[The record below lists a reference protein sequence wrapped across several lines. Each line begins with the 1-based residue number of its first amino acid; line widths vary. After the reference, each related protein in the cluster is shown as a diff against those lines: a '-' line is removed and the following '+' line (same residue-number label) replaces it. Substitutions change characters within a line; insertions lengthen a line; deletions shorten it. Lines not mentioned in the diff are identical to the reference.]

1 MKIFLKFS
9 LVLGLLCA
17 ASSGKILSYEQ
28 IKDEPKSLA
37 KDYYIYR
44 LIDETKYNKAEIKI
58 LKQSIFRYKGKLK
71 DKLDRIFGVAK
82 APKRPD
88 RCAGV
93 TSANILDANL
103 TCKKAR
109 SYPNFIAKLSPSVRE
124 TLASQLEKH
133 QDAASRNAVNLL
145 RGFNDEN
152 PSEYF
157 MQSRNAQNYFLYY
170 DYLKGADKDA
180 LIDIDADAAFV
191 SELASQKGFKAVL
204 NDALINRKYPHLR
217 RSLTGVD
224 PLAVEKDIAFMLGVN
239 AVMQGDEGA
248 ALAFFNRAA
257 ASFEKPHDVHNAKFW
272 IYLLNGDQNVL
283 RQLASS
289 DYYSLYALYAKE
301 ILGNKNLNIIIP
313 NPAKNSIEGYDI
325 TDPFAWV
332 RTKNSAD
339 RMSRPQLLEFAKKFD
354 TKQSI
359 GEYSY
364 IMNKAS
370 GGKDNFYPTPFMEY
384 IGDGDNR
391 RKALILALARQESRF
406 VPASVSTSYALGMM
420 QFMPFLANEIGKK
433 QLKIDG
439 FDQDDM
445 FRPEVAYRF
454 ANIHIDWLERKIYSP
469 VFIAYAYNGGLGLV
483 KKMLQRG
490 DMFNKGKFEPWLSME
505 LVPYAESRDYGKK
518 VLANFIIYSQILDPR
533 AKVSVQQELQD
544 LLIPSRSDDFR

>member
-17 ASSGKILSYEQ
+17 ASSGKILSYEE
-28 IKDEPKSLA
+28 IKNEPKSLA

-71 DKLDRIFGVAK
+71 DKLDRIFGIAK

-124 TLASQLEKH
+124 TLASQLESH

-170 DYLKGADKDA
+170 NYLKSSGKDA
-180 LIDIDADAAFV
+180 LIDIDADATFV
-191 SELASQKGFKAVL
+191 TGLSAQPSFKAVL
-204 NDALINRKYPHLR
+204 NDALINRKYPRLR
-217 RSLTGVD
+217 RSLTSVN
-224 PLAVEKDIAFMLGVN
+224 PSAVEKDVAFMLGVN
-239 AVMQGDEGA
+239 AVMQNDEGA
-248 ALAFFNRAA
+248 ALAFFSRAA

-272 IYLLNGDQNVL
+272 VYLLSGDQNIVKE
-283 RQLASS
+283 LAASE
-289 DYYSLYALYAKE
+289 YYSLYALYAKE
-301 ILGNKNLNIIIP
+301 ISGNKNLNIIIP

-339 RMSRPQLLEFAKKFD
+339 RMSREQLLEFAKKFD

-359 GEYSY
+359 GEY
-364 IMNKAS
+364 
-370 GGKDNFYPTPFMEY
+370 
-384 IGDGDNR
+384 
-391 RKALILALARQESRF
+391 
-406 VPASVSTSYALGMM
+406 
-420 QFMPFLANEIGKK
+420 
-433 QLKIDG
+433 
-439 FDQDDM
+439 
-445 FRPEVAYRF
+445 
-454 ANIHIDWLERKIYSP
+454 
-469 VFIAYAYNGGLGLV
+469 
-483 KKMLQRG
+483 
-490 DMFNKGKFEPWLSME
+490 
-505 LVPYAESRDYGKK
+505 
-518 VLANFIIYSQILDPR
+518 
-533 AKVSVQQELQD
+533 
-544 LLIPSRSDDFR
+544 

>member
-1 MKIFLKFS
+1 MKFS

-17 ASSGKILSYEQ
+17 ASSGKILSYEE
-28 IKDEPKSLA
+28 IKNEPKSLA

-44 LIDETKYNKAEIKI
+44 LIDETKYNKAEIRA

-71 DKLDRIFGVAK
+71 DKLDRIFGAIRP
-82 APKRPD
+82 PKRPD

-124 TLASQLEKH
+124 TLASQLESH

-170 DYLKGADKDA
+170 DYLKGAGKDA
-180 LIDIDADAAFV
+180 LIDINADAAFV

-224 PLAVEKDIAFMLGVN
+224 PSAVEKDVAFMLGVN

-248 ALAFFNRAA
+248 ALAFFSRAA

-283 RQLASS
+283 RQLDSS

-301 ILGNKNLNIIIP
+301 VLGDRNLNIIIP

-339 RMSRPQLLEFAKKFD
+339 RMSRPQLLEFAKKRL
-354 TKQSI
+354 
-359 GEYSY
+359 
-364 IMNKAS
+364 AS
-370 GGKDNFYPTPFMEY
+370 GERLSAGVDTGVYAALLRLLEKLRQEVDLEQRFSTAHGDAAIFSP
-384 IGDGDNR
+384 IGAIAFGFGEKLFGCHLLPLPSFPSVGILTIAAAHATTLKENDEADTWPVNR
-391 RKALILALARQESRF
+391 TEGFRRMNVTCHIMIKPSPLHLPHERGCSALA
-406 VPASVSTSYALGMM
+406 AGIIGM
-420 QFMPFLANEIGKK
+420 
-433 QLKIDG
+433 
-439 FDQDDM
+439 
-445 FRPEVAYRF
+445 
-454 ANIHIDWLERKIYSP
+454 
-469 VFIAYAYNGGLGLV
+469 
-483 KKMLQRG
+483 
-490 DMFNKGKFEPWLSME
+490 
-505 LVPYAESRDYGKK
+505 
-518 VLANFIIYSQILDPR
+518 
-533 AKVSVQQELQD
+533 
-544 LLIPSRSDDFR
+544 SDCSN

>member
-9 LVLGLLCA
+9 LIAALLCA
-17 ASSGKILSYEQ
+17 VSSAKILSYEE
-28 IKDEPKSLA
+28 IKNEPKSLA

-44 LIDETKYNKAEIKI
+44 LIDETKFNKAEIKA
-58 LKQSIFRYKGKLK
+58 LRQSIFRYRGKLK
-71 DKLDRIFGVAK
+71 QKLDRIFGVIK

-93 TSANILDANL
+93 TAANILDANL

-109 SYPNFIAKLSPSVRE
+109 SYPAFVAKLNPSVRE
-124 TLASQLEKH
+124 TLASQLERH
-133 QDAASRNAVNLL
+133 QDAAARDAANLM
-145 RGFNDEN
+145 RGFNEKN

-157 MQSRNAQNYFLYY
+157 MQSRNARNYFLYY
-170 DYLKGADKDA
+170 GYLKGANKDA
-180 LIDIDADAAFV
+180 LIDINADETFV
-191 SELASQKGFKAVL
+191 TGLSTQPSFKAVL
-204 NDALINRKYPHLR
+204 NDAIINRKYPRLR
-217 RSLTGVD
+217 RSLTGVN
-224 PLAVEKDIAFMLGVN
+224 PSAVEKDIAFMLGVN

-248 ALAFFNRAA
+248 ALTFFSRAA
-257 ASFEKPHDVHNAKFW
+257 ASFERAHDVHNAKFW
-272 IYLLNGDQNVL
+272 TYLLSGDQNVL
-283 RQLASS
+283 KELAKSE
-289 DYYSLYALYAKE
+289 YYSLYALYAKE
-301 ILGNKNLNIIIP
+301 VLGNKNLNIIIP

-325 TDPFAWV
+325 SDPFAWV

-339 RMSRPQLLEFAKKFD
+339 KMSRAQLLEFAKKFD

-406 VPASVSTSYALGMM
+406 IPSAVSTSYALGMM
-420 QFMPFLANEIGKK
+420 QFMPFLANDIGKK

-445 FRPEVAYRF
+445 FRPEIAYRF

-544 LLIPSRSDDFR
+544 LLIPSRSDSFR